1 MKTKMSDKE
10 LKQIRN
16 KNSRRLESLL
26 SNPDKV
32 RRAAKKMYPKNWQV
46 IFSGEK
52 HPLNQ
57 SRDKK

>member
-1 MKTKMSDKE
+1 MKTKMTDKE

-16 KNSRRLESLL
+16 KNSKKLEQLL
-26 SNPDKV
+26 TNPKRV
-32 RRAAKKMYPKNWQV
+32 ERAAKKMYPKNWQV

-57 SRDKK
+57 SRDK